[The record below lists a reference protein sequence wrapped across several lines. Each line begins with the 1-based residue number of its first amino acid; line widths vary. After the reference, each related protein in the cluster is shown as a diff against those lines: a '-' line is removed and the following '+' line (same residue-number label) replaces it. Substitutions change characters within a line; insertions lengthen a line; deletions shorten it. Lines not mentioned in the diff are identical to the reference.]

1 MPPLPTMQTRTQ
13 TTIRP
18 RQRYYSPRPRPPPR
32 RQIPSS
38 LQQNPTTRIVQ
49 VFAFDA
55 TAHNPLCLKYQML
68 ARMATAIQRQRRHA
82 QTIAIQI

>member
-1 MPPLPTMQTRTQ
+1 MQTRTP
-13 TTIRP
+13 TIRP
-18 RQRYYSPRPRPPPR
+18 RQRYYSPRPR
-32 RQIPSS
+32 RQIPS

-68 ARMATAIQRQRRHA
+68 ATAPMATVIQRRRQQRRHA